1 MPAYKTLIIKIDYE
15 ELKPETYRG
24 VIALTEDA
32 IEILRINTKD
42 MEADYT
48 KDMEADYEAVKRAL
62 AGTCEAC
69 VDDST
74 VMNFRILQDVPPHTN

>member
-24 VIALTEDA
+24 VIALTEGA
-32 IEILRINTKD
+32 IEILRIN
-42 MEADYT
+42 T

-74 VMNFRILQDVPPHTN
+74 VMNLRVLQDVPRHTN

>member
-24 VIALTEDA
+24 VVALTDGGV
-32 IEILRINTKD
+32 EILRIN
-42 MEADYT
+42 T

-69 VDDST
+69 ADDST